1 MTKRNLKALLLVLIT
16 MVAVSACQKGDHNH
30 SSDQDH
36 QHEGHDHAHSEATK
50 GKNEVKDT
58 HDHLDHSDHEGE
70 HDHEEGGSLS
80 AHVHGEAHF
89 ALAVDEKTVALE
101 LTAPADSIV
110 GFEKNPSTEEHKK
123 IWNDF
128 EAKWREQN
136 QKYIT
141 FESSLGCSKV
151 SAKAVL
157 EVEGEHSEVRAEAI
171 YTCEKVPNKSK
182 FSLNLISELPRI
194 HKLEVE
200 VLPNE
205 SASYVKTLNFK
216 EGERATPQLDF

>member
-16 MVAVSACQKGDHNH
+16 MVAVSACQKGDHDH
-30 SSDQDH
+30 SSHQEH
-36 QHEGHDHAHSEATK
+36 QHGDLDHGHSEVA
-50 GKNEVKDT
+50 KDKDS
-58 HDHLDHSDHEGE
+58 HEHHDHSDHGAE

-110 GFEKNPSTEEHKK
+110 GFEKNPTTEEHKK
-123 IWNDF
+123 VWNDF
-128 EAKWREQN
+128 EAKWRDQN

-157 EVEGEHSEVRAEAI
+157 EIEGEHSEVRAEAI
-171 YTCEKVPNKSK
+171 YTCDKVPSKNK

-216 EGERATPQLDF
+216 EGERAIPQFDF